1 MIAKCVP
8 MNNIKR
14 SSFTGLVQY
23 LVSGQGKAVRV
34 GQVFVNNC
42 HCDDSQWAALEV
54 EATQAKNMRA
64 QSDKTYHLILSFPTG
79 ENPPPEVLKAIE
91 QRICKGLGYGE
102 HQRVSVIHDDTD
114 NLHMHLAINKIHP
127 GRNTIYEPYRDHRK
141 LAELCA
147 SLEAEYGL
155 ERDNHTPKKTA
166 GRSKAADI
174 ETAAGIESLI
184 GWIQRECLFRIR
196 SATSWSELHTS
207 MGEHG
212 LEIRE
217 RGNGLVI
224 INRDGIGV
232 KGSSVSR
239 ECSKKALEAR
249 LGKFEPSPETQAE
262 ERPKR
267 RYAPKPMPTRVDTTE
282 LYAEYQAERNGK
294 TDSRALEWKK
304 AKEKKHSRIEG
315 AKRAARLKRAAI
327 KLATTGGPAKRL
339 LYGLVSKKLKR
350 EIAKINGEYMAE
362 RQAVFA
368 KYRRYSWNDWLQ
380 VKARQ
385 GNANALDALRARQ
398 VRANLKGDT
407 LSCDKAPANH
417 SGAIPGVR
425 VDSVTKKGTI
435 IYHFAGATIRDD
447 GKLLKVSKGAS
458 QEALE
463 AALCMAV
470 ERFGKNLTVSGGPG
484 FKEEVVRTAA
494 AARLKVEFDDPDLEK
509 RRLSLLTGED
519 LLGSAAHKYIE
530 ERNQKR
536 SNIADIAEHRL
547 YTSMDAGD
555 LLFRGLRQVEG
566 VGLALLQKGE
576 QILVL
581 PVDHSTATRLQRL
594 RLGDAVSVTAK
605 RTIEI
610 QGRSRGR

>member
-34 GQVFVNNC
+34 GQVLVSNC
-42 HCDDSQWAALEV
+42 YSDDPQWAALEV
-54 EATQAKNMRA
+54 EATQTKNMRA
-64 QSDKTYHLILSFPTG
+64 ESDKTYHLILSFPTG

-91 QRICKGLGYGE
+91 ERICKGLGYCE

-114 NLHMHLAINKIHP
+114 NLHVHLAINKIHP
-127 GRNTIYEPYRDHRK
+127 GRHTIYEPYRDHKK
-141 LAELCA
+141 LAELCTG
-147 SLEAEYGL
+147 LEAEYGL
-155 ERDNHTPKKTA
+155 ERDNHTPKRTA

-184 GWIQRECLFRIR
+184 GWIQRECLSEIR
-196 SATSWSELHTS
+196 SATSWSELHKS
-207 MGEHG
+207 LWGHG

-224 INRDGIGV
+224 INPDGIGV

-249 LGKFEPSPETQAE
+249 LGKFEISAE
-262 ERPKR
+262 AQVKEGTER

-282 LYAEYQAERNGK
+282 LYSEYQAERNGK
-294 TDSRALEWKK
+294 TDSRALEWKN
-304 AKEKKHSRIEG
+304 AKEKKHRLIED
-315 AKRAARLKRAAI
+315 AKRASRLKRAAI
-327 KLATTGGPAKRL
+327 KLATKGGAAKRL
-339 LYGLVSKKLKR
+339 LYGLVSKSLKG
-350 EIAKINGEYMAE
+350 EIAKINQEYMAE

-380 VKARQ
+380 EKARQ
-385 GNANALDALRARQ
+385 GNANALDTLRARQ

-407 LSCDKAPANH
+407 LSSDKAPANH

-447 GKLLKVSKGAS
+447 GKLLKVSKGAG

-463 AALCMAV
+463 AALRMAV
-470 ERFGKNLTVSGGPG
+470 ERFGKNLTVNGTLG
-484 FKEEVVRTAA
+484 FKEQVVRTAA
-494 AARLKVEFDDPDLEK
+494 AARLKIEFDDPDLER
-509 RRLSLLTGED
+509 RRLDLLTGED
-519 LLGSAAHKYIE
+519 PPGSAAHKYIE
-530 ERNQKR
+530 ERNRKR
-536 SNIADIAEHRL
+536 LIIADIAEHRP
-547 YTSMDAGD
+547 YTPMDAGD
-555 LLFRGLRQVEG
+555 VIFRGLRQVEG

-594 RLGDAVSVTAK
+594 HLGDAVSVTAE
-605 RTIEI
+605 RTIQV